1 MASKDIEQF
10 ACAIDKAISEAV
22 ATAKNDYQER
32 LKAVEEIYGY
42 PDIVIQASGA
52 TRSSLAQ
59 GGVDEMRRGQREQ
72 ANAIGA
78 QIQKVDEKLT
88 SLQGDPAVTADILY
102 LTDKLDGWIKRVA
115 EIEIPKGAHT
125 SSYPASPTGTMVS
138 IQKKWKD
145 FCEND
150 PIVQK
155 AHLYERK
162 AKLETEIGSLTT
174 TITNLENKLSDLK
187 TEYED
192 RSSNP
197 AKYEQIVQAEVD
209 RQVSDISTELRHAQE
224 DVTDLINLEKSLTTQ
239 LTTAGIFAFGK
250 KKDLKA
256 QIESLSGDIETA
268 RSKVSDIEKK
278 MQAVKDNLPKKIAA
292 LADTLSRIRVEIE
305 TGEKL
310 LADSKASLIEKQN
323 ELNNVVAGL

>member
-1 MASKDIEQF
+1 MTSKDIEQF
-10 ACAIDKAISEAV
+10 ASAIDSAISEAV
-22 ATAKNDYQER
+22 ATAKNDYRER
-32 LKAVEEIYGY
+32 LTAVEEIYGY
-42 PDIVIQASGA
+42 PDIVIQASGT

-59 GGVDEMRRGQREQ
+59 GGVNEMLRVQREQ
-72 ANAIGA
+72 VNAIGT
-78 QIQKVDEKLT
+78 QIQKVDEKLA

-102 LTDKLDGWIKRVA
+102 LTDRLDGWIKRVA

-125 SSYPASPTGTMVS
+125 SSYPASPTGTMMS

-155 AHLYERK
+155 ALLYEQK
-162 AKLETEIGSLTT
+162 AKLEAEIRSLTT
-174 TITNLENKLSDLK
+174 TITDLENKLPALK
-187 TEYED
+187 AEYED

-197 AKYEQIVQAEVD
+197 AKYEQIVQTEVD

-224 DVTDLINLEKSLTTQ
+224 DVADLMNLEKSLQTQ
-239 LTTAGIFAFGK
+239 LTSAGIFAFGK

-256 QIESLSGDIETA
+256 QIEALSGDIETA

-278 MQAVKDNLPKKIAA
+278 MQAAKNNLPKKIAE
-292 LADTLSRIRVEIE
+292 LADTLSRIRIDIE

-310 LADSKASLIEKQN
+310 LADSKATPI
-323 ELNNVVAGL
+323 